1 MDPLSELLSLL
12 KPQSYA
18 SGGLALTQN
27 MAIAWPYHE
36 GIKCYT
42 VVSGQCWL
50 SVEGV
55 ADNVLLTAGDCYL
68 LPPGPSFTL
77 ATSLSVEPVDFAT
90 ILAEKRLGNPAD
102 CGGQDGCFVVGGHF
116 VLGGHHASML
126 LGALPPIVHIQKE
139 ADKAAMRW
147 SLEQMAAEVL
157 NPQPGSALIV
167 QQMAYT
173 MLIQALRLHLYDE
186 NSRKVGWLFVLADK
200 PLSTAISCMHNDPS
214 HPWTLQMLA
223 EKVGMSRSTFARHF
237 KDKVGSAPME
247 YLTHWR
253 MLLAC
258 DRLKNTKDSVTQ
270 IANALGYESES
281 AFGKAFKR
289 VMGCSPRQHR

>member
-1 MDPLSELLSLL
+1 MMYLDMNRA
-12 KPQSYA
+12 YA
-18 SGGLALTQN
+18 RRTICWQP
-27 MAIAWPYHE
+27 IANNE
-36 GIKCYT
+36 STTC
-42 VVSGQCWL
+42 
-50 SVEGV
+50 
-55 ADNVLLTAGDCYL
+55 
-68 LPPGPSFTL
+68 
-77 ATSLSVEPVDFAT
+77 ATSLTDTADHRFCPSPTYPETPFWRASSISGVIKPCFFVSSTCGRRTTETLTPRWATASPANSDARRGLGFSGLKHASVATACWPVDPIAT
-90 ILAEKRLGNPAD
+90 PEVITNGFCVPASAAPM
-102 CGGQDGCFVVGGHF
+102 
-116 VLGGHHASML
+116 ASI
-126 LGALPPIVHIQKE
+126 A
-139 ADKAAMRW
+139 RW
-147 SLEQMAAEVL
+147 SFSQLAKEVL

-214 HPWTLQMLA
+214 YPWTLQMLA

-270 IANALGYESES
+270 IANSLGYESES

-289 VMGCSPRQHR
+289 VMGCPPRQHR